1 MSIFYDIK
9 NKGKK
14 KEKELIELLNNINKD
29 KQKTY

>member
-9 NKGKK
+9 KDKK

>member
-9 NKGKK
+9 KGKK